1 MHTNVPGIDIAILV
15 LSTNN
20 EKTFRDR
27 GSGFDNLSL
36 FRTLAIHMARKVMEV
51 KD

>member
-20 EKTFRDR
+20 EKTFDR

>member
-1 MHTNVPGIDIAILV
+1 KV
-15 LSTNN
+15 N
-20 EKTFRDR
+20 EKTFRDL